1 MRAAWVLCAALL
13 AAAAGPAG
21 ALELPFL
28 GKGEAEAPPPSPP
41 RPVVTEFAADTAA
54 FNRSIPGVVAAVT
67 EVRMAFQTLGRMTAR
82 PVDVGDR
89 VAQGDLLARLAP
101 EDLEGGVRAAEA
113 AVAAAEVNLTTAEN
127 TAERARALASRNVA
141 STAQLEQAEQGLA
154 AAQSAVAQTRAQ
166 LESARNAEGFAVMTA
181 PIAGVISDVQA
192 APGAVVAAGDPIM
205 TLSSEDRLEARIDL
219 TETQLRGLA
228 PGDPFTIWRDP
239 ATEAGRA
246 EAEGEGAEVSEPA
259 QAASAAAAQ
268 TSPPVEGIVSR
279 IAPVADAQT
288 RLRRVHLALPM
299 AVGETSGLRIGS
311 LIRARRAG
319 ADALRLTVPAA
330 AVVVGPEG
338 GAGVW
343 TVTRQGDG
351 GTVALTPVTLGATE
365 GGRTEVTGG
374 LTPGAEVVVRGV
386 HSLTQGQAVGPR
398 VAP

>member
-21 ALELPFL
+21 ALELPFF
-28 GKGEAEAPPPSPP
+28 GKGEAEAPPPAPP

-246 EAEGEGAEVSEPA
+246 EAEAEGADPA

>member
-21 ALELPFL
+21 ALELPFF
-28 GKGEAEAPPPSPP
+28 GKGEAEAPPPAPP

-246 EAEGEGAEVSEPA
+246 EAEGEGAEVPDPA
-259 QAASAAAAQ
+259 QAASAATAQ

>member
-1 MRAAWVLCAALL
+1 MR
-13 AAAAGPAG
+13 
-21 ALELPFL
+21 
-28 GKGEAEAPPPSPP
+28 
-41 RPVVTEFAADTAA
+41 RH
-54 FNRSIPGVVAAVT
+54 
-67 EVRMAFQTLGRMTAR
+67 
-82 PVDVGDR
+82 
-89 VAQGDLLARLAP
+89 
-101 EDLEGGVRAAEA
+101 LEG
-113 AVAAAEVNLTTAEN
+113 
-127 TAERARALASRNVA
+127 
-141 STAQLEQAEQGLA
+141 AQLEQAEQGLA

-181 PIAGVISDVQA
+181 PLAGVISDVQA

-246 EAEGEGAEVSEPA
+246 EAEGEGAEVPDPA

-374 LTPGAEVVVRGV
+374 LTLGAEVVVRGV

>member
-1 MRAAWVLCAALL
+1 MRATWVLCAALL

-28 GKGEAEAPPPSPP
+28 GKGEAEAPPPAPP

-246 EAEGEGAEVSEPA
+246 EAEGAEVSDPV
-259 QAASAAAAQ
+259 QAASTAAAQ

-319 ADALRLTVPAA
+319 ADALRMTVPAA

>member
-21 ALELPFL
+21 ALELPFF
-28 GKGEAEAPPPSPP
+28 GRGEAEAPPPAPP

-246 EAEGEGAEVSEPA
+246 EAEGAEVPDPA

>member
-21 ALELPFL
+21 ALELPFF
-28 GKGEAEAPPPSPP
+28 GRGEAEAPPPAPP

-246 EAEGEGAEVSEPA
+246 EAEGEGAEVPDPA